1 MMAGIMQFIEGR
13 KDLNWSM
20 HLLLHLH
27 ISVLITWVQTQN
39 AATPLISEPSIFQ
52 KADHS
57 QPPQPVLPCR
67 SAYILLIPF
76 FWKTLTQWVTDM
88 LSVL

>member
-39 AATPLISEPSIFQ
+39 AATPLISEPPFSRKQ
-52 KADHS
+52 T
-57 QPPQPVLPCR
+57 
-67 SAYILLIPF
+67 ILNLHNQCFHAGLHI
-76 FWKTLTQWVTDM
+76 
-88 LSVL
+88 SC